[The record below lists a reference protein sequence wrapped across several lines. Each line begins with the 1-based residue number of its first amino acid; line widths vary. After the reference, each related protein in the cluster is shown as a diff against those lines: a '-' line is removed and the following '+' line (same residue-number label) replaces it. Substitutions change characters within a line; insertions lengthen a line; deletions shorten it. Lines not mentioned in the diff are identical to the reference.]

1 MDYAALSAL
10 SPSQYEDA
18 ADGYRTT
25 SDMASQAKDSL
36 ENQITASMRKSLE
49 GEAANAALNQLRE
62 LAKDFHYVQVE
73 CGLIGTALDAFASD
87 MRAAKKKLDAAV
99 DDARARKFTVAADGS
114 VAYPAAGEK
123 IDGKTPQGGTA
134 QGATDETAR
143 AINHQAA
150 TFAPNPNYAHAQECA
165 DRIAEA
171 IKQATAA
178 DEKWAPKLRSLKADD
193 DLTVSDSDWAD
204 AQGDMSG
211 VREGAKDYLDHI
223 KPPPENGDP
232 EANAD
237 WWKRLSQREKADY
250 ISVHP
255 ATVGALDGLPADVRD
270 EANRI
275 VLDEKHGE
283 YRARLDAIPDEPKKF
298 VDIRHA
304 VPGMAYTGEWLA
316 WNKKYGDEVQHL
328 KSVLAGMDAIQKRF
342 DSTGGAKDLPEA
354 YLLGFDPEGKGDG
367 KVIVANGNPDTADH
381 TAVYVPGTGTDLG
394 GIEGN
399 LDRGA
404 KLWRES
410 HRLSPGDKVSTI
422 TWFDYNAPR
431 SAYPGDKGDILPEAM
446 HDRYAEKAGPV
457 LRQFL
462 DGNRAAHTNATG
474 DTAHTTVIGHSYG
487 STAIGDAAKS
497 GSFQDRPM
505 AANDVVVA
513 GSPGMQAK
521 RAADLGID
529 PHHMWAMKGGGSD
542 NFVREG
548 GRLVGLGGDWTI
560 PTDKE
565 FGANVMQSDAKDHG
579 GFWDEDGEKAS
590 ISLKNQARV
599 IVGRYGD
606 VTLEE

>member
-1 MDYAALSAL
+1 MDYTALSSL
-10 SPSQYEDA
+10 NPSEYEDA

-25 SDMASQAKDSL
+25 SDMAGQAKDSL
-36 ENQITASMRKSLE
+36 ENQTTANMRKSLK
-49 GEAANAALNQLRE
+49 GEAADAALGQLRE
-62 LAKDFHYVQVE
+62 LAKDFHYMQVE

-99 DDARARKFTVAADGS
+99 EDARAKKFTVGADGS
-114 VAYPAAGEK
+114 IGYPAAGEK
-123 IDGKTPQGGTA
+123 TDGKAPQGGTA
-134 QGATDETAR
+134 KGATDETAR
-143 AINHQAA
+143 AINRQAA
-150 TFAPNPNYAHAQECA
+150 NFDPNPNYAYAQECA

-171 IKQATAA
+171 LKQATEA

-204 AQGDMSG
+204 AQQDMGG
-211 VREGAKDYLDHI
+211 VRQGAKDYLDHI
-223 KPPPENGDP
+223 KPPPKEGDP
-232 EANAD
+232 EANAA
-237 WWKRLSQREKADY
+237 WWKELSKQEKADY

-255 ATVGALDGLPADVRD
+255 ATIGALDGLPADARD

-275 VLDEKHGE
+275 VLDEKRGQ
-283 YRARLDAIPDEPKKF
+283 YGARLAEIPKEPTKF

-316 WNKKYGDEVQHL
+316 WNKKYGPEVGRL
-328 KSVLAGMDAIQKRF
+328 KNALTGMDAIQNRF
-342 DSTGGAKDLPEA
+342 DSTGGVQGLPEA

-367 KVIVANGNPDTADH
+367 KIIIANGNPDTADH

-399 LDRGA
+399 IGRSE

-410 HRLSPGDKVSTI
+410 HRVAPGDKVSTI
-422 TWFDYNAPR
+422 TWFDYDAPR

-446 HDRYAEKAGPV
+446 SDQYAEKAGPV

-462 DGNRAAHTNATG
+462 DGNRAAHQNATG
-474 DTAHTTVIGHSYG
+474 DAAHTTVIGHSYG
-487 STAIGDAAKS
+487 STVIGDAAKS
-497 GSFQDRPM
+497 GSFQDSPM
-505 AANDVVVA
+505 AADDVVVA

-548 GRLVGLGGDWTI
+548 GRLVGLGDDWTI
-560 PTDKE
+560 PTDKS
-565 FGANVMQSDAKDHG
+565 FGANVMKSDAKDHG
-579 GFWDEDGEKAS
+579 GFWDENGEKAS
-590 ISLKNQARV
+590 VSLKNQARV